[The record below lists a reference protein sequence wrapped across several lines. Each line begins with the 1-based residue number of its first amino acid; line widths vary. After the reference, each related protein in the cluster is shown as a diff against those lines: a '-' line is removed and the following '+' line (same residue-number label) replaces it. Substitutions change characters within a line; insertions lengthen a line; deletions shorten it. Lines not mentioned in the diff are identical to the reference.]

1 MGSCESSQAPLVSR
15 NIIITE
21 LDQRPSSSRAS
32 SSRRG
37 AGTKARREPG
47 SGGSGRPSPRRSSA
61 SAASPSPRRSSA
73 RRNAMR
79 DAEARQSVETLQ
91 PSALTAVEQAVD
103 QYYATLD
110 EWGMEPSPEPEPR
123 EAASSR
129 GCQSPR
135 HKKKGSVSPRGKQ
148 SRSKSA
154 SRRRRAE
161 KERGMQLGA
170 SDGLKDT
177 DLSAPR
183 SVSLASESTAAGD
196 SDAGQSSSSSSG
208 GPAIG
213 LTSRLVDDSPAT
225 DGAPSPVHRC
235 QRNLERRPTP
245 YYVNEYLEAEFEL
258 EAEVGAEAKMP
269 STLLLRKQASPG
281 VPVVR
286 LNTLENAV
294 ATLSAEVQRLR
305 MEGKARQSGQARDA
319 A

>member
-1 MGSCESSQAPLVSR
+1 
-15 NIIITE
+15 
-21 LDQRPSSSRAS
+21 
-32 SSRRG
+32 
-37 AGTKARREPG
+37 
-47 SGGSGRPSPRRSSA
+47 
-61 SAASPSPRRSSA
+61 
-73 RRNAMR
+73 MR
-79 DAEARQSVETLQ
+79 DAEAKGTVETLQ
-91 PSALTAVEQAVD
+91 PSAVTAVEQAVD
-103 QYYATLD
+103 QYFATLD
-110 EWGMEPSPEPEPR
+110 EWGVEPSPEPEPR

-129 GCQSPR
+129 GSQSPR

-154 SRRRRAE
+154 SSRRRRAE

-170 SDGLKDT
+170 SDGLKVT
-177 DLSAPR
+177 ELSAPR

-196 SDAGQSSSSSSG
+196 SDAGQSISFCSG

-225 DGAPSPVHRC
+225 DGAPSPMHRC
-235 QRNLERRPTP
+235 HRNPERRPTP
-245 YYVNEYLEAEFEL
+245 YYANEYLEAEFEL

-294 ATLSAEVQRLR
+294 ATLSKEVERLR
-305 MEGKARQSGQARDA
+305 MEGKSRQSGQARDA